1 MRAEKLYK
9 EFKWDKTDALKIWC
23 FGPENVGANVLVD
36 TIKGAQYVNEIKDSV
51 CTAFQYASKSGVL
64 AEESL
69 RGCRFNLTDAQIH
82 EDSVHRNGA
91 QIIPASRRLFQGLE
105 IASRPTLLEPILMCE
120 ITVPSQALGGVYQT
134 LNQRRGE
141 IITED
146 RFEGSPLHIVKA
158 YLPVAESF
166 GFSSI
171 LRQNT
176 KGMAFPQNF
185 FDHWS
190 AISGFPYEDAK
201 AEELVLSIRKRK
213 GLKPELP
220 PLEFFSDKL

>member
-1 MRAEKLYK
+1 M
-9 EFKWDKTDALKIWC
+9 KIWS

-36 TIKGAQYVNEIKDSV
+36 SVKGAQYVQEIKDSV
-51 CTAFQYASKSGVL
+51 CSAFQNASKCGVL

-69 RGCRFNLTDAQIH
+69 RGCRFNLTDVMIH

-91 QIIPASRRLFQGLE
+91 QIIPATRRLLQGLQIE
-105 IASRPTLLEPILMCE
+105 GVPTLQEPILMCE

-141 IITED
+141 IISED
-146 RFEGSPLHIVKA
+146 KLESSPLHIVKA

-166 GFSSI
+166 GFSSV

-176 KGMAFPQNF
+176 KGMAFPQNV
-185 FDHWS
+185 FDHW
-190 AISGFPYEDAK
+190 APISGLPFEDNK
-201 AEELVLSIRKRK
+201 AAELVMNIRKRK
-213 GLKPELP
+213 GLK
-220 PLEFFSDKL
+220 LEMPILTNYVDKL

>member
-1 MRAEKLYK
+1 M
-9 EFKWDKTDALKIWC
+9 
-23 FGPENVGANVLVD
+23 LVD

-91 QIIPASRRLFQGLE
+91 QIIPASRRLFQALE
-105 IASRPTLLEPILMCE
+105 IAARPTLLEPILMCE

-134 LNQRRGE
+134 LNQRRGI

-146 RFEGSPLHIVKA
+146 QLVGSPLHIVKA

-185 FDHWS
+185 LDHW
-190 AISGFPYEDAK
+190 
-201 AEELVLSIRKRK
+201 
-213 GLKPELP
+213 
-220 PLEFFSDKL
+220 